1 MRLFGWFFRAFNWA
15 FRRGTNAYSGGV
27 RRVISRKALA
37 MGVYF
42 VLIGIT
48 FGLFKAV
55 PSGFVPAQDKQYLVG
70 FAQLPDGATL
80 DRTEDVIRRMSD
92 IVLKQPGV
100 QSAVAF
106 PGLSINGFTNSSN
119 SGIVFATLKPFDERK
134 TPDLSGMAIAGQL
147 NQKFGA
153 IKDAFIAIFPPP
165 SVQGLGTIGGF
176 KLQIEDRG
184 GLGYEALDQAIKAFV
199 GQGLAGARDRRPVL
213 ELPDQRAAALRRRRP
228 RQGAPARRDGD
239 GRVRDHADLS
249 GLAVRQRLQQ
259 VRPHLLGAR
268 AGRCQVSRPRRRT
281 WAS

>member
-1 MRLFGWFFRAFNWA
+1 MISAINSLTLSPALAALLLKSHDAPKDGLTRVMDVLFGWFFRAFNWA
-15 FRRGTNAYSGGV
+15 FGRGTNAYSGGV

-119 SGIVFATLKPFDERK
+119 SGIVFATLKPFEERK

-165 SVQGLGTIGGF
+165 LRAGARHHRR
-176 KLQIEDRG
+176 LQAADRG
-184 GLGYEALDQAIKAFV
+184 SRRARLRGARPGHQGV
-199 GQGLAGARDRRPVL
+199 CRQGLAG
-213 ELPDQRAAALRRRRP
+213 
-228 RQGAPARRDGD
+228 
-239 GRVRDHADLS
+239 S
-249 GLAVRQRLQQ
+249 
-259 VRPHLLGAR
+259 
-268 AGRCQVSRPRRRT
+268 
-281 WAS
+281 

>member
-1 MRLFGWFFRAFNWA
+1 
-15 FRRGTNAYSGGV
+15 
-27 RRVISRKALA
+27 
-37 MGVYF
+37 
-42 VLIGIT
+42 
-48 FGLFKAV
+48 
-55 PSGFVPAQDKQYLVG
+55 
-70 FAQLPDGATL
+70 
-80 DRTEDVIRRMSD
+80 MSD

-119 SGIVFATLKPFDERK
+119 AGIVFATLKPFDERK
-134 TPDLSGMAIAGQL
+134 SPDLSGLAIAGQL

-199 GQGLAGARDRRPVL
+199 GKASQTPEIAGLFSSFQINVPQLYADVDRVKARQLGV
-213 ELPDQRAAALRRRRP
+213 AVT
-228 RQGAPARRDGD
+228 

-249 GLAVRQRLQQ
+249 GLALRQRLQQ

-268 AGRCQVSRPRRRT
+268 AGRRQVSCPGRGRGPAEGALANRRDGAAGRP
-281 WAS
+281 AAG